1 MRWEDMAFLYYLLY
15 LPLYSSSILYG
26 ICIKLRYFL
35 YHIGIF
41 KTKRLTCRV
50 ISIGNITVGG
60 SGKTPMAIY
69 LAKKLQEKSRKV
81 VILSR
86 GYKGKVKG
94 IGVVSDGKNILLD
107 PEDAGDEP
115 YLMAAKLKNIP
126 VIVGKDRYS
135 AGLYAIE
142 KFNPDVVIL
151 DDGFQHIRLAR
162 DRNILLIDS
171 RRGFGKGHL
180 FPMGILREPL
190 SGLKRASLVML
201 KNGEWGVGCGKWENL
216 FLPSTA
222 HLLPPIF
229 FCYKPQAVINLIT
242 GERLNVGFL
251 KGKRIIA
258 LSGIADPGSFK
269 DTLEGLGAV
278 IVKEISYPDHYCYT
292 SDDLHYLIDEA
303 KGTNIVVV
311 TEKDGVK
318 LKRLSIKSLAIYALE
333 IDVEMRDTDSEIFF
347 AKVAGL

>member
-1 MRWEDMAFLYYLLY
+1 M
-15 LPLYSSSILYG
+15 
-26 ICIKLRYFL
+26 
-35 YHIGIF
+35 F
-41 KTKRLTCRV
+41 KTKRLACKV
-50 ISIGNITVGG
+50 VSIGNITVGG

-69 LAKKLQEKSRKV
+69 LAKKLKEKDRKV

-86 GYKGKVKG
+86 GYKGKVKD
-94 IGVVSDGKNILLD
+94 IGVVSDGDNVLLG

-126 VIVGKDRYS
+126 VIVCKDRYR

-142 KFNPDVVIL
+142 KFNPDIIIL

-162 DRNILLIDS
+162 DIDILLIDS
-171 RRGFGKGHL
+171 RRGFGKGRL

-190 SGLKRASLVML
+190 SGLRRAALFMSKGLNPIVPSLLKREMKGSNCPV
-201 KNGEWGVGCGKWENL
+201 
-216 FLPSTA
+216 T
-222 HLLPPIF
+222 F
-229 FCYKPQAVINLIT
+229 FNYKPQAMINLIT
-242 GERLNVGFL
+242 GERLNVDFL

-278 IVKEISYPDHYCYT
+278 MVKEISYPDHYCYT
-292 SDDLHYLIDEA
+292 SDDLNYVIDEA

-347 AKVAGL
+347 AKAAGL